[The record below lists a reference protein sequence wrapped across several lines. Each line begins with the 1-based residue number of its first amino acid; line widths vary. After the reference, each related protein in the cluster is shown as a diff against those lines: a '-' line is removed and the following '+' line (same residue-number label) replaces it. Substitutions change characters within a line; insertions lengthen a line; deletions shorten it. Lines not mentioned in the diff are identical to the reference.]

1 VWDRPD
7 RDVGAP
13 DAGSAV
19 ESALA
24 SMWASVLGLD
34 RVGLDDDF
42 FELGGDSL
50 QAARIAARA
59 TAEWKL
65 SIPARTLLEAPTVA
79 SMAKTVVAA
88 LARSGRDE
96 DEPPRS
102 RARRPD
108 AGRRF
113 TCAATRDMLPRAF
126 ASMHPTGAADAQ

>member
-65 SIPARTLLEAPTVA
+65 SIRCPNVARGADGGEHGEDGGRGAGTL
-79 SMAKTVVAA
+79 
-88 LARSGRDE
+88 GRDE
-96 DEPPRS
+96 DEPPRDA
-102 RARRPD
+102 RAAP
-108 AGRRF
+108 
-113 TCAATRDMLPRAF
+113 
-126 ASMHPTGAADAQ
+126 

>member
-1 VWDRPD
+1 MRARPSN
-7 RDVGAP
+7 R
-13 DAGSAV
+13 
-19 ESALA
+19 ALA

-79 SMAKTVVAA
+79 SMAKTVVARWPA
-88 LARSGRDE
+88 PAGTRMSRRDRAARA
-96 DEPPRS
+96 P
-102 RARRPD
+102 
-108 AGRRF
+108 
-113 TCAATRDMLPRAF
+113 
-126 ASMHPTGAADAQ
+126 